1 MSDEHGIVVQVTH
14 AYAHAPE
21 RVFDAWLNP
30 QVARRFLF
38 ATATGE
44 VVRCDLDPRV
54 GGKFV
59 VVDRRDGVD
68 VEHTGTWLIIDRP
81 RRLQFTFGVPAFSP
95 DFDLV
100 TIEIAAT
107 ETGCRLTLT
116 TEMKPEWAAH
126 LDRARNGWT
135 TMLQGLEQSL
145 AQPAD

>member
-14 AYAHAPE
+14 AYAHPPE

-30 QVARRFLF
+30 QMARRFLF
-38 ATATGE
+38 ATTTGE

-59 VVDRRDGVD
+59 VVDRRDDGD
-68 VEHTGTWLIIDRP
+68 VEHTGTWLVIDRP
-81 RRLQFTFGVPAFSP
+81 RRLQFTFGVPAYSP
-95 DFDLV
+95 DFDVV
-100 TIEIAAT
+100 TIEIVPTA
-107 ETGCRLTLT
+107 TGCLLTLT

-135 TMLQGLEQSL
+135 KMLQSLDGTL
-145 AQPAD
+145 AQTA